1 MARFIG
7 SKIKDDNWGED
18 YFISKLMDYFDDSYV
33 IYRNRPIFGAQFD
46 VCLLVPN
53 IGIII
58 FEVKGWKP
66 ETVLRVENGDNIIIK
81 TVDEKTGEEGETGEN
96 PTNQARGY
104 VYKMKRKIR
113 SKIGKCPLVYD
124 MVCFP
129 NINKS
134 EYDELGIEPVCEYE
148 TTILR
153 DDLKTK
159 AAFYNKMNLGMK
171 NHKGSL
177 IHCSEFNA
185 DLMFKTRQ
193 IFESNIKLE
202 NQDIEDTDYIED
214 CDIPNKSNYS
224 IFAFIPNDKDSKDRI
239 RGLAEQYSAGTK
251 LYLTVDDDSVLRM
264 IRNEIQAVIKNKGL
278 ITDGLNLKID
288 FTNKKSSDLVKQG
301 IYEIFNCS
309 AYLVPKY
316 GQNLGYFEI
325 PDGKIPNDELMR
337 YLEYVDKKSNFNI
350 EQFRVEHAETKKN
363 IIVRAGAGTGKTF
376 TMISRIAFICHV
388 QNCSMKEMARRIVM
402 ITFTDDAAN
411 QMEDKIKQHFN
422 NYYLLTGDSD
432 CLAFINQ
439 IESMQISTI
448 HSYAK
453 KIISQLGFEF
463 GYGEELSVTSG
474 DYKRKQIIAKQVDE
488 YISAGQRKYGLDYVK
503 KLGMPVYMINKDI
516 LNMLTR
522 LHNQSIDIAGLDK
535 KNFGEVLQ
543 GSANGELHELLAEL
557 LPRIER
563 EYDDYLKKQN
573 KIHLNNMMS
582 MLRACISNE
591 ENVKRLIKMQTGRPQ
606 FMFVDEFQD
615 TDDVQIEA
623 LTTIAKLLQYK
634 LFVVGDVKQCIYR
647 FRGAK
652 ENAFDQLNYNGD
664 SSWETFALYKNY
676 RTDGELLNLF
686 HNSFEYMGNQRVDD
700 EQLLMYT
707 TSEEENS
714 DRLIGTRVYN
724 DGFKHNQFYK
734 KVSIADEN
742 SRIAALFEEV
752 RRQIDI
758 IKSIEGSGKKLS
770 SKEREIAILVRE
782 NWQAEIIKKEG
793 KTLGFEVITN
803 TGGDLYM
810 SEPALDML
818 KLANALLHYDESD
831 YLYSFVSSNFIAGG
845 MSKSRMFAIREDSK
859 KSSWKKSKSLD
870 INQAKELQNLINRS
884 LADSEDEKWRDWNS
898 IIKSLRTVPVLQV
911 IRKLY
916 FVLKPWVQYGED
928 SKLKQDNYRLNVD
941 LLFEELINSA
951 NMDSLTINSF
961 VDILTANIISQKNVD
976 SRMPEVS
983 DADYVIRCVTVHKA
997 KGLEYG
1003 AVIIP
1008 YCSSP
1013 INIMK
1018 RTDMN
1023 VSVMGDGEEG
1033 VKIGYQIKVK
1043 NNEAT
1048 DVFQND
1054 LFNEELEKNER
1065 MREEARILYVAMT
1078 RAIRSFSW
1086 IALDNKKTKCWQNLI
1101 WEEE

>member
-1 MARFIG
+1 MAKFIG

-18 YFISKLMDYFDDSYV
+18 YFISKLMEYFDDSYV
-33 IYRNRPIFGAQFD
+33 VYRNRPIFGAQFD

-58 FEVKGWKP
+58 FEVKGWRP
-66 ETVLRVENGDNIIIK
+66 ETVLRVENGDNIVIK
-81 TVDEKTGEEGETGEN
+81 TVDDKTGEEGEAREN

-104 VYKMKRKIR
+104 VYKMRQKIR
-113 SKIGKCPLVYD
+113 SKTGKNPLVYD

-129 NINKS
+129 NITKS
-134 EYDELGIEPVCEYE
+134 KYDELGIEPVCEYE

-153 DDLKTK
+153 DDLETK
-159 AAFYNKMNLGMK
+159 SAFYSKMNLGMK

-177 IHCSEFNA
+177 KHSSEFNS
-185 DLMFKTRQ
+185 DLMFRTRQ
-193 IFESNIKLE
+193 IFESNLKLE
-202 NQDIEDTDYIED
+202 DLSIEDTDLIED
-214 CDIPNKSNYS
+214 YDAPNKSNYS
-224 IFAFIPNDKDSKDRI
+224 VFAFIPNDKEINNRI
-239 RGLAEQYSAGTK
+239 KSLAEQYSSGTK
-251 LYLTVDDDSVLRM
+251 LFLAVDDINALEL
-264 IRNEIQAVIKNKGL
+264 IRNEIDAVINNKGL
-278 ITDGLNLKID
+278 VSYGLNLKID
-288 FTNKKSSDLVKQG
+288 FKNKKSPNNKKQN
-301 IYEIFNCS
+301 IYEVFNCS

-316 GQNLGYFEI
+316 EQNVSYFEVV
-325 PDGKIPNDELMR
+325 DGKILKDELER
-337 YLEYVDKKSNFNI
+337 YLEFVDKNSNFNI

-376 TMISRIAFICHV
+376 TMISRIAFICHA
-388 QNCSMKEMARRIVM
+388 QNCSMKEMAKRIVM

-463 GYGEELSVTSG
+463 GYGEDLSVTSG
-474 DYKRKQIIAKQVDE
+474 DYKRKQIIARQVDE
-488 YISAGQRKYGLDYVK
+488 YISAGQRKFGSDYVK

-522 LHNQSIDIAGLDK
+522 LHNQSIDIANLNK
-535 KNFGEVLQ
+535 KNFGTALE
-543 GSANGELHELLAEL
+543 GSEDGELHDLLAEL
-557 LPRIER
+557 LPRVEQ
-563 EYDDYLKKQN
+563 EFDDYLKEQN

-652 ENAFDQLNYNGD
+652 ENAFDQLNYEKD

-686 HNSFEYMGNQRVDD
+686 HNSFELMGKQRVDD

-707 TSEEENS
+707 TSEEKNS
-714 DRLIGTRVYN
+714 DRLIGTRKYN
-724 DGFKHNQFYK
+724 EGIAHNQFYK

-742 SRIAALFEEV
+742 SRIPALFEEV
-752 RRQIDI
+752 RRQIEL
-758 IKSIEGSGKKLS
+758 IKTIESSGKQLS
-770 SKEREIAILVRE
+770 TKEREIAILVRE
-782 NWQAEIIKKEG
+782 NWQSEIIRKEG
-793 KTLGFEVITN
+793 KALGFEVITN

-831 YLYSFVSSNFIAGG
+831 YLYSFVSSNFIAGE
-845 MSKSRMFAIREDSK
+845 MSKSKMFAIREDSK
-859 KSSWKKSKSLD
+859 KSGWKKSKSLD
-870 INQAKELQNLINRS
+870 TNQAKELQSLINRS
-884 LADSEDEKWRDWNS
+884 LADSEDDKWRDWNS
-898 IIKSLRTVPVLQV
+898 IVKSLRTVPVLQV

-951 NMDSLTINSF
+951 NMDSLTINSL

-976 SRMPEVS
+976 SRTPEVS
-983 DADYVIRCVTVHKA
+983 DDEIIIRCVTVHKA

-1003 AVIIP
+1003 AVILP
-1008 YCSSP
+1008 YCSSA

-1023 VSVMGDGEEG
+1023 VSVMGDAEEG
-1033 VKIGYQIKVK
+1033 IKIGYQIKVK
-1043 NNEAT
+1043 NNEVT

-1054 LFNEELEKNER
+1054 LFNEDLEKNER

-1086 IALDNKKTKCWQNLI
+1086 IALENKKTKCWQNLV